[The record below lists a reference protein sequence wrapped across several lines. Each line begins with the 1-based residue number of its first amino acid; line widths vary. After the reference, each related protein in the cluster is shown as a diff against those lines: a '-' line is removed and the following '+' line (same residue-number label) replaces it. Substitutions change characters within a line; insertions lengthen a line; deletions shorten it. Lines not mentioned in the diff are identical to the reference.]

1 MTIMMQSSSSQSAD
15 NGAEKTQGYF
25 LTLTSHL
32 FQGLEAAGY
41 VAFWPQT
48 RLSYRNLYYSSSSA
62 IYSPMW
68 QIKVNIPPASFPITA
83 VLLFAL
89 PSATAVRY
97 AFAIKIVNR
106 ILFGT
111 R

>member
-1 MTIMMQSSSSQSAD
+1 M
-15 NGAEKTQGYF
+15 
-25 LTLTSHL
+25 
-32 FQGLEAAGY
+32 
-41 VAFWPQT
+41 
-48 RLSYRNLYYSSSSA
+48 R
-62 IYSPMW
+62 

>member
-1 MTIMMQSSSSQSAD
+1 M
-15 NGAEKTQGYF
+15 
-25 LTLTSHL
+25 
-32 FQGLEAAGY
+32 
-41 VAFWPQT
+41 
-48 RLSYRNLYYSSSSA
+48 R
-62 IYSPMW
+62 

-89 PSATAVRY
+89 PSATEVRY

-106 ILFGT
+106 ILLFGP